1 MTTNPLIILAIGI
14 AQIVLI
20 ILPFI
25 LILYF
30 IIPNRKYD
38 EISENEIDNT
48 IKSLNHKERISFKY
62 KNVRVSLKR
71 DKDKLLIEP
80 YSNKIVESLFKFLG
94 FFLSM
99 FIVIFVLGLFAGFL
113 DSMGV
118 GDKTYS
124 NGYARSVSWSAML
137 QISAGEI
144 WYVYFIIF
152 YFFGRIIRT
161 KILSKLLYWRH
172 KDNFIE
178 FNLKYSKYRY

>member
-62 KNVRVSLKR
+62 KNVRVSLKEI
-71 DKDKLLIEP
+71 KINYLLNLTPIKL
-80 YSNKIVESLFKFLG
+80 
-94 FFLSM
+94 
-99 FIVIFVLGLFAGFL
+99 
-113 DSMGV
+113 
-118 GDKTYS
+118 
-124 NGYARSVSWSAML
+124 
-137 QISAGEI
+137 
-144 WYVYFIIF
+144 
-152 YFFGRIIRT
+152 
-161 KILSKLLYWRH
+161 
-172 KDNFIE
+172 
-178 FNLKYSKYRY
+178 